1 MNKKTSEK
9 LRKLYKPFTVISF
22 ISIVTF
28 AINIV
33 LTQFW
38 NNDSAIYEFFELIF
52 GFLGIAFGT
61 IGIMGIAPAIIA
73 VSLIAISIAFAVKEK
88 NYKNVVNFRLWVT
101 VILVIAGGFLNFQ
114 FLDGAAYY

>member
-28 AINIV
+28 AINMI

-38 NNDSAIYEFFELIF
+38 NNDSALYEFFELVF

-61 IGIMGIAPAIIA
+61 IGIMGIAPAI
-73 VSLIAISIAFAVKEK
+73 VSALLIVTSIIFAAKEK
-88 NYKNVVNFRLWVT
+88 NYKNVANFRLWVT
-101 VILVIAGGFLNFQ
+101 VILTIVGGFLNFQ
-114 FLDGAAYY
+114 FLDGSF